1 VLALEEVPGPAQV
14 QVLAL
19 PQVEGLVLGLA
30 QLVPPVLR
38 VVLARELVLVLV
50 GQELALGLVLVS
62 GSVLGLALVSAP
74 LEQQAGL
81 ALPQLAQFH
90 SLLELQCHH

>member
-1 VLALEEVPGPAQV
+1 V